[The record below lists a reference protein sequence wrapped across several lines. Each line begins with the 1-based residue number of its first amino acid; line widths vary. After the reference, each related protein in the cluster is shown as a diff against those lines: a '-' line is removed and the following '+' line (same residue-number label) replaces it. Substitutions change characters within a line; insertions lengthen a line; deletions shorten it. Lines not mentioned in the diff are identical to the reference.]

1 MRSVR
6 TLPPSLREAIARQ
19 HPEAFA
25 AAMNG
30 GKSPSPFA
38 AVVARAAAE
47 ALTPSDND
55 TTPSDNGATPTGK
68 RRRHEEDD
76 LQRATAQLLT
86 LRYSR
91 RCFAFHVPNGGRR
104 NRTEAAR
111 LKGMGVLAGVADWIV
126 LLPGGRF
133 AAIELK
139 RRDGGYLSPAQKHF
153 RERVE
158 GLGGAWYLA
167 RTLDEFEQ
175 AMEEILKDESKRQD
189 GPRP

>member
-1 MRSVR
+1 MRITRNSPDALKR
-6 TLPPSLREAIARQ
+6 AAAKAD
-19 HPEAFA
+19 PEAFA
-25 AAMNG
+25 AMIGG
-30 GKSPSPFA
+30 GKPSPFA
-38 AVVARAAAE
+38 SVVARASAE

-104 NRTEAAR
+104 NRIEAAR
-111 LKGMGVLAGVADWIV
+111 MKGMGVRAGVADWIV
-126 LLPGGRF
+126 LLPGGKF

-139 RRDGGYLSPAQKHF
+139 RRTGGYLSPEQKSF
-153 RERVE
+153 RDTVE
-158 GLGGAWYLA
+158 ALGGAWYLA
-167 RTLDEFEQ
+167 RTVEEFEQ
-175 AMEEILKDESKRQD
+175 AMEELLTDN
-189 GPRP
+189 G